1 MKPTQKRTGWSRR
14 DILKGAAAAIA
25 APLVLPRRVFGGDG
39 QVAPSDRITM
49 GFIGIGG
56 QGGGH
61 LFGGAWTYVTG
72 GYLGRDEVQVL
83 GVCDV
88 WKQKRDGAKE
98 RVNKHYATKT
108 AKESY
113 RACEAYCD
121 FREMIARPDI
131 DAVLIGSPAHWHAL
145 QSIMAMKAGKDVY
158 CEKPVALTIAEGR
171 AMVNT
176 ATRYGRIYQAG
187 TQQRSCYGGKF
198 RRAVEYVRNGRL
210 GQMKGA
216 YAILGG
222 GGFNPGPGPTGPG
235 KPVPKELDWELFLG
249 PAPWTP
255 FTGNCGSHMF
265 GWGSD
270 NWGQHHYDICQWGID
285 ADDTG
290 PVEILMEEG
299 KPVYKYANGGVIFGS
314 PCPGVKSGEG
324 GPIAFVGSE
333 GKIVVDR
340 DQIYSDPKKILE
352 QPLTASDVRV
362 YQSDSH
368 ADNFL
373 DCIRTR
379 KRTISAPEVAHRAIS
394 ILLLGGIATKLQRSL
409 KWNPQTETFVNDAE
423 ADRMTSYAMREPW
436 RL

>member
-1 MKPTQKRTGWSRR
+1 MTPRPDRPGRR
-14 DILKGAAAAIA
+14 AFVKTVALGVA
-25 APLVLPRRVFGGDG
+25 APFVVPSRVLGKDG
-39 QVAPSDRITM
+39 AVAPSERITM

-61 LFGGAWTYVTG
+61 LFGGAWTYVAG

-88 WKQKRDGAKE
+88 WRQKREGAKA
-98 RVNKHYATKT
+98 RVNQHYANKT
-108 AKESY
+108 AKDSY
-113 RACEAYCD
+113 KSCEAYCD
-121 FREMIARPDI
+121 FRELIARPDI

-145 QSIMAMKAGKDVY
+145 RSNMDARALKDVY

-171 AMVNT
+171 AMVN
-176 ATRYGRIYQAG
+176 AVTRYGRVYQAG
-187 TQQRSCYGGKF
+187 SQQRSCYGGKF
-198 RRAVEYVRNGRL
+198 RKACEYVRNGRL
-210 GQMKGA
+210 GQLKGA
-216 YAILGG
+216 YAALGG

-255 FTGNCGSHMF
+255 FTGNCGAHMF

-270 NWGQHHYDICQWGID
+270 NWGQHHYDICQWGING
-285 ADDTG
+285 DDTG
-290 PVEILMEEG
+290 PTDIVMEEG
-299 KPVYKYANGGVIFGS
+299 KPVYKYANGGVIYGCG
-314 PCPGVKSGEG
+314 CPGVKTGEG
-324 GPIAFVGSE
+324 GPVTFLGTE

-352 QPLTASDVRV
+352 QPLTASDVRL
-362 YQSDSH
+362 YKSDSH

-379 KRTISAPEVAHRAIS
+379 KRPISPAETAQRAIS
-394 ILLLGGIATKLQRSL
+394 ILLLGGIATKLQRAL
-409 KWNPQTETFVNDAE
+409 KWDPQKEKFINDAE
-423 ADRMTSYAMREPW
+423 ADKMTSYAMREPW
-436 RL
+436 HI